1 MELTIEEAF
10 QKGVETHKTG
20 RIKSGWLLLHI
31 LPLTYLFTLQPLCI
45 FIVPN
50 KGTRKSSLK

>member
-10 QKGVETHKTG
+10 QKGVETHKAG
-20 RIKSGWLLLHI
+20 QIKSGYRMLHI

-45 FIVPN
+45 FFVPS
-50 KGTRKSSLK
+50 KGTRESSLK